1 MIVFSSIA
9 IAIIGYKCFA
19 TNKFSWLVKMVPSR
33 TNVESGTDVSNSLS
47 SQSISDKAQDK
58 NILNN
63 SDPKLRS
70 ETSVHKETSI

>member
-33 TNVESGTDVSNSLS
+33 TNVES
-47 SQSISDKAQDK
+47 QSISDKAQDK